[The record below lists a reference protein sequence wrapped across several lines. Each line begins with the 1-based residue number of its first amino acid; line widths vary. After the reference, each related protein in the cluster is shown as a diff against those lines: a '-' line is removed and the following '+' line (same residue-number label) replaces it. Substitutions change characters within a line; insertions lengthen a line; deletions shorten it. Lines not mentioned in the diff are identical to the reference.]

1 MDAVEFARERNRMCK
16 AFGRSCCRCPI
27 GLVHNVG
34 TECAKFFFERPEY
47 VAGIVERW
55 AEQHP
60 AKTRQSEFLKQWPT
74 ATCNGDGILALCP
87 STLDADYKDE
97 KGYCNQ
103 NKICGDCRRE
113 FWLKEVEEWSATPAT
128 ARLG

>member
-1 MDAVEFARERNRMCK
+1 MMDAVEFLKTKNRMCETYLRAEPSK
-16 AFGRSCCRCPI
+16 CDGCP
-27 GLVHNVG
+27 
-34 TECAKFFFERPEY
+34 FDD
-47 VAGIVERW
+47 VAGAMCSSWCFEHMAEAVAIVERW

-60 AKTRQSEFLKQWPT
+60 AKTRQSEFLKQWPN

-113 FWLKEVEEWSATPAT
+113 FWMKEVE
-128 ARLG
+128 

>member
-55 AEQHP
+55 AKQNP
-60 AKTRQSEFLKQWPT
+60 VKTRQSEFLKQWPN
-74 ATCNGDGILALCP
+74 AERYCSGALSVCP
-87 STLDADYKDE
+87 KSIDRNL
-97 KGYCNQ
+97 
-103 NKICGDCRRE
+103 KIDCSRPCDDCCRE
-113 FWLKEVEEWSATPAT
+113 FWLKEIE
-128 ARLG
+128 

>member
-27 GLVHNVG
+27 GLVHNVD

-55 AEQHP
+55 AKENP
-60 AKTRQSEFLKQWPT
+60 VKTRQSEFLKQWPEALMT
-74 ATCNGDGILALCP
+74 EDGLVNICP
-87 STLDADYKDE
+87 SRFVAGFRDE
-97 KGYCNQ
+97 KGECTQYRSKGCDN
-103 NKICGDCRRE
+103 CRRE
-113 FWLKEVEEWSATPAT
+113 FWMKEVE
-128 ARLG
+128 